1 MVYHPGSMM
10 SLTTISLILGGTCL
24 VAGAGLTAAPGTAR
38 GILSSFPRNRPAAW
52 VLTAMAL
59 AWVAWIVYHARL
71 GRFDALKPW
80 IWVAGPV
87 AFGLTVVF
95 VDELLAARALGGLLL
110 LAANPILQTARV
122 NDSPWSVVVSAFT
135 YVLIVAGIAWMLG
148 PYRFR
153 RWTAW
158 LTDGARA
165 RMTGLALAATGL
177 VLAGLAVTAY

>member
-1 MVYHPGSMM
+1 MLYDPSSMM
-10 SLTTISLILGGTCL
+10 SLATISMICGGACAA
-24 VAGAGLTAAPGTAR
+24 AGAGLLAAPGTVRRA
-38 GILSSFPRNRPAAW
+38 LSAFPRNRPAAW
-52 VLTAMAL
+52 LLTAVAL

-71 GRFDALKPW
+71 GRFDTLKPW
-80 IWVAGPV
+80 IWAAGPV

-122 NDSPWSVVVSAFT
+122 HESPWSVVVSGFT

-153 RWTAW
+153 RWTGW

-165 RMTGLALAATGL
+165 RVTGAALTATGL
-177 VLAGLAVTAY
+177 VLAGLAVTTY